1 MEINNNRPKFY
12 IGQNVIYVNSNRYEL
27 GVVKDILFVNN
38 KYLYRVWYHTGSTT
52 ATTEEDLLHTISNDY
67 AFSILRKSANKHNI
81 ELCPARQKAARILKN
96 FRFYGEI
103 YYKIEDWLTDFLEE
117 NEKPIPN
124 GMDPEYLRMTL
135 RAEIEDYISMTH
147 PDFKYTNQFI
157 EECVDF
163 MLDASGISTLNDTY
177 IHDCIEE
184 CVTNE
189 TLSELYKD
197 SEV

>member
-1 MEINNNRPKFY
+1 MENNNRPKFY
-12 IGQNVIYVNSNRYEL
+12 VGQNVIYVNGNRYEL

-52 ATTEEDLLHTISNDY
+52 ATTDEDLLHTISNDY
-67 AFSILRKSANKHNI
+67 AFSILRKSADKHNI
-81 ELCPARQKAARILKN
+81 ELCPARQKAARMLEG
-96 FRFYGEI
+96 FRFYGDA
-103 YYKIEDWLTDFLEE
+103 YYRMEDWLTDFLEG
-117 NEKPIPN
+117 NERPIPY

-135 RAEIEDYISMTH
+135 RAETEDYISMTH

-163 MLDASGISTLNDTY
+163 MLDAISISVLNDDY

-184 CVTNE
+184 CVETE
-189 TLSELYKD
+189 TLSKLHID
-197 SEV
+197 FEV